1 MTRNLLIT
9 VGLICGAL
17 SAPAAFGDTFKTFT
31 NVGPGTTGLV
41 TISNDGGATTVSGYA
56 GAYAGHLGSQDIN
69 DFCVDLNHDIPF
81 GTSYTADVSHNI
93 SDSSGSLTGSYYS
106 GGLSSAMDSGY
117 IPNYGGG
124 FTSQQRAD
132 QVAYLIHT
140 YGNINSENFG
150 NSFDLNTNLA
160 AVNLAIWDIEND
172 GGDGISVGK
181 VVGDAGTQ
189 TTYGSLVSNLEAE
202 ASAFKDSQFLD
213 VKWIQAPVVT
223 ENGSGFQSF
232 GYLAPVPEAGTMTI
246 FGILLAGGAFRLRS
260 AKKKQTA

>member
-9 VGLICGAL
+9 AGLIYGAL
-17 SAPAAFGDTFKTFT
+17 SAPAFGSTLKTFT
-31 NVGPGTTGLV
+31 NVGPGDTGIV

-56 GAYAGHLGSQDIN
+56 GAYQGNLDGHDIN
-69 DFCVDLNHDIPF
+69 DFCVDLNHDVPF
-81 GTSYTADVSHNI
+81 GTSYLADVSHNI
-93 SDSSGSLTGSYYS
+93 SDASGSLSGDYYN
-106 GGLSSAMDSGY
+106 GGLSSAIDGGY

-140 YGNINSENFG
+140 YGNVNSENFG
-150 NSFDLNTNLA
+150 NSLDLNTNLA

-172 GGDGISVGK
+172 GGDGISAGK

-189 TTYGSLVSNLEAE
+189 ATYGGLVSDLESQAL
-202 ASAFKDSQFLD
+202 AFKDTQFLD

-223 ENGSGFQSF
+223 ANGSGFQSF
-232 GYLAPVPEAGTMTI
+232 GYLAPVPEAGTITI
-246 FGILLAGGAFRLRS
+246 FGILLAGGALRLRS